1 MMQPMNSCSRC
12 GAELTE
18 GAKYCTNCGAA
29 VRPRTID
36 ALVVPITS
44 PQRDFLKKIQY
55 AEDRPMTWFK
65 FLVYFQLIIASFG
78 LICIGIA
85 RVGGLP
91 LNEYER
97 LHLAQIYLAYPALRT
112 LDALIGL
119 ALIASA
125 ICLFFARQWMAK
137 GRKKGI
143 KWYLCT
149 WFAISAARLLY
160 ALLSYAIT
168 GTFDPAEVPAFIY
181 EIVFIVLNKVYFD
194 KRAEMF
200 SD

>member
-1 MMQPMNSCSRC
+1 MMRPMNFCSRC
-12 GAELTE
+12 GAKSRED
-18 GAKYCTNCGAA
+18 AKYCQNCGAA

-36 ALVVPITS
+36 ALVVPIAS
-44 PQRDFLKKIQY
+44 AQRDLWKKIQHNK
-55 AEDRPMTWFK
+55 DRPMTWFK

-85 RVGGLP
+85 RVAGLP

-97 LHLAQIYLAYPALRT
+97 LRLDQIYLAFPALRI
-112 LDALIGL
+112 LDALNGFV
-119 ALIASA
+119 LIASA
-125 ICLFFARQWMAK
+125 ICLFFARQWLAK

-160 ALLSYAIT
+160 ALLSFVIT

-181 EIVFIVLNKVYFD
+181 EIVYIVLNKIYFD